1 MNWCLDEKTPST
13 MVRYLLFIGHTFK
26 SKFLRPD
33 YTCPENKRD
42 LMIDH
47 INHCAIS
54 SVIRGA
60 NMLKNFLSLCQ
71 KKISEKKSHNLKNII
86 KMTNLKKDFIL
97 NMTNLHFKGFKF
109 LEIFLESEK
118 SFLEIQKSYEKKT
131 FKYSNAC
138 HLFSELIAPWCHIR
152 HTSTSSL

>member
-1 MNWCLDEKTPST
+1 
-13 MVRYLLFIGHTFK
+13 MVRYILFIGHTFK

-33 YTCPENKRD
+33 YTYPENKRD

-60 NMLKNFLSLCQ
+60 NKFKKFLSLCQ

-86 KMTNLKKDFIL
+86 KISRNILILFLKIP
-97 NMTNLHFKGFKF
+97 
-109 LEIFLESEK
+109 
-118 SFLEIQKSYEKKT
+118 KSYKKT
-131 FKYSNAC
+131 FKNSKAC
-138 HLFSELIAPWCHIR
+138 HLFFRVNRPSVLYATQVHL
-152 HTSTSSL
+152 HSKYFSLPMVL